1 MHTHT
6 HTHIHT
12 HTHTH
17 TQTHTHTHN
26 SNPEGPEKP
35 NKKHYDPRTWLR
47 KGEEAAVIRLGECM
61 EDLNCKDVLA

>member
-1 MHTHT
+1 MC
-6 HTHIHT
+6 IRD
-12 HTHTH
+12 
-17 TQTHTHTHN
+17 
-26 SNPEGPEKP
+26 S